1 METEHVQVQTSWS
14 TQWGRLPKGEFPKKE
29 RNTMTYL
36 WLEIESSPN
45 SIRLRANVRENG
57 ETVRGPINLAIIQ
70 KEPSPLAIADLDYV
84 LTWLH
89 TYANVINVP
98 AITLATMDE
107 FMMLNKFI
115 PYNRLVYIYGI
126 EVVGYTSMTLCVAV
140 KARNDSSLPSPVPTH
155 YCRHVLWGDESRQ
168 PITVDRI
175 FYDDVATVVFWTDG
189 TKTVVK
195 CAEGTK
201 YDEYAAFCI
210 ALAKKIY
217 GNNSALKRAIK
228 NHARYSKKRQIEKKF
243 NGAKDNFEKIETENK
258 IEEAVRKYVE
268 HIHKNLAD
276 AFQKEE
282 NKDA

>member
-70 KEPSPLAIADLDYV
+70 KEPSSLAIADLDHV

-89 TYANVINVP
+89 TYANVINAP

-140 KARNDSSLPSPVPTH
+140 KARNDSSLSSLVPTH
-155 YCRHVLWGDESRQ
+155 SGRYPWGDKSRQ
-168 PITVDRI
+168 PITVDHI

-217 GNNSALKRAIK
+217 GNNSALKRAIN

-243 NGAKDNFEKIETENK
+243 NTEDR
-258 IEEAVRKYVE
+258 IEEAVRKYVQ

-276 AFQKEE
+276 TFRSNKEE
-282 NKDA
+282 NKDD